1 MVTMNATR
9 DHKKVNKNMTT
20 ILYRLEVLERQQTQL
35 IDRIRIGMTARANEV
50 ETKLC
55 EFLNSEDLRR
65 QFIYQFS
72 GSALSISE
80 LDGELQVILQK
91 WEDKNH
97 VFANA
102 FSLPLQRFLEQHNL
116 AKMQILNLQR
126 DISEGEVSMATPI
139 YPHCKFSASVVFIF
153 DLFAERLGIF
163 RSISG
168 SLGGLDTIMP
178 MMKNFTS
185 SVWMRKSFLQCVIN
199 GDAAKSMVNKML
211 KKHLKR
217 LEQIGNQVPQMI
229 QANKKLCEE
238 LRDNKQS
245 HQKIIELYEP
255 IRNSA
260 SAIRGHLAAFGLREA
275 CAHCNEELQW
285 KDDASAFLGCGMF
298 ASVYKGKMRRHG
310 FEQKVAVKVCRKP
323 LDVENASLVVE
334 EMTLLR

>member
-1 MVTMNATR
+1 MVTMNASR

-80 LDGELQVILQK
+80 LDEELQVILQK

-102 FSLPLQRFLEQHNL
+102 FSLPLQRFLEQHNI

-126 DISEGEVSMATPI
+126 DISEVSMATPI
-139 YPHCKFSASVVFIF
+139 YPHCKLSAAVVFIL
-153 DLFAERLGIF
+153 DLFVERLGIYGGM
-163 RSISG
+163 SE
-168 SLGGLDTIMP
+168 SLVELDPITGVMRFSTP
-178 MMKNFTS
+178 PSRMKE
-185 SVWMRKSFLQCVIN
+185 SFLQCVIN
-199 GDAAKSMVNKML
+199 GDAAKSMVNEML

-238 LRDNKQS
+238 LRNNKQS
-245 HQKIIELYEP
+245 HQEIIELYEP
-255 IRNSA
+255 IKNSA
-260 SAIRGHLAAFGLREA
+260 FAIRGHLTEFGLREA

-285 KDDASAFLGCGMF
+285 KDDPFSILGRGTF
-298 ASVYKGKMRRHG
+298 ASVYKGKMRRRG
-310 FEQKVAVKVCRKP
+310 CEQKVAVKVCRKP
-323 LDVENASLVVE
+323 LDVENASLIVE

>member
-1 MVTMNATR
+1 MITR
-9 DHKKVNKNMTT
+9 DQEEVKNSKTT
-20 ILYRLEVLERQQTQL
+20 YDRLEGLERQQTQL
-35 IDRIRIGMTARANEV
+35 IDRTRTDMKVRANEV
-50 ETKLC
+50 EKKLC
-55 EFLNSEDLRR
+55 EFLNSEDLRA
-65 QFIYQFS
+65 QLTHQLS
-72 GSALSISE
+72 GSAPSISE
-80 LDGELQVILQK
+80 LDEELQVILQQ
-91 WEDKNH
+91 WEDKNN

-139 YPHCKFSASVVFIF
+139 YPNCKFSASVVFIF

-168 SLGGLDTIMP
+168 SMGGLDTIMP
-178 MMKNFTS
+178 MLKNFTS
-185 SVWMRKSFLQCVIN
+185 SVWKRKSFLQCVIN

-245 HQKIIELYEP
+245 HQKIRELYEP
-255 IRNSA
+255 IKNNA
-260 SAIRGHLAAFGLREA
+260 IAIRGHLAEFGLREA
-275 CAHCNEELQW
+275 CVHCNEELQW
-285 KDDASAFLGCGMF
+285 KDDPSSILGRGTF
-298 ASVYKGKMRRHG
+298 AYVYKGKMRRHG
-310 FEQKVAVKVCRKP
+310 CEQKVAVKVCIKP
-323 LDVENASLVVE
+323 LDVENASLLVK

>member
-1 MVTMNATR
+1 MNAGR
-9 DHKKVNKNMTT
+9 DRKKVTNNMTT
-20 ILYRLEVLERQQTQL
+20 ILHRLEVLERQQTQL

-72 GSALSISE
+72 GSAPSISE
-80 LDGELQVILQK
+80 LDEELQVILQK

-139 YPHCKFSASVVFIF
+139 YPHCKFSASVVFIL
-153 DLFAERLGIF
+153 DLFAERLGIYKVF
-163 RSISG
+163 SG
-168 SLGGLDTIMP
+168 SLAGLDATMP
-178 MMKNFTS
+178 MMKNFTPS
-185 SVWMRKSFLQCVIN
+185 FRMKESFLQCVIN

-211 KKHLKR
+211 KKHLKY
-217 LEQIGNQVPQMI
+217 LEQIGNQVRQMI

-245 HQKIIELYEP
+245 HQKIRELYEP
-255 IRNSA
+255 IKNNA
-260 SAIRGHLAAFGLREA
+260 IAIRGHLAEFGLREA
-275 CAHCNEELQW
+275 CVHCNEELQW
-285 KDDASAFLGCGMF
+285 KDDPSSILGRGTF
-298 ASVYKGKMRRHG
+298 AYVYKGKMRRHG
-310 FEQKVAVKVCRKP
+310 CEQKVAVKVCIKP
-323 LDVENASLVVE
+323 LDVENASLLVK

>member
-1 MVTMNATR
+1 MITMNAGR
-9 DHKKVNKNMTT
+9 DRKKVTNNMTT
-20 ILYRLEVLERQQTQL
+20 ILHRLEVLERQQTQL

-72 GSALSISE
+72 GSAPSISE
-80 LDGELQVILQK
+80 LDEELQVILQK

-126 DISEGEVSMATPI
+126 DISEVSMATPI
-139 YPHCKFSASVVFIF
+139 YPHCKLSASVVFML
-153 DLFAERLGIF
+153 DLFVERLGIYGGM
-163 RSISG
+163 SG
-168 SLGGLDTIMP
+168 YLVELDPITGKMMRFSTLSLR
-178 MMKNFTS
+178 MKE
-185 SVWMRKSFLQCVIN
+185 SFLQCVIN
-199 GDAAKSMVNKML
+199 GDAAKSMVNEML

-217 LEQIGNQVPQMI
+217 LEQIGSQVPQMI
-229 QANKKLCEE
+229 QANRKLCEE
-238 LRDNKQS
+238 LRNNKQS
-245 HQKIIELYEP
+245 HKETIELYES
-255 IRNSA
+255 IKNSA
-260 SAIRGHLAAFGLREA
+260 FAIRGHLAEFGLREA

-285 KDDASAFLGCGMF
+285 KDDPSSILGHGTF
-298 ASVYKGKMRRHG
+298 ASVYKGKMRRRG
-310 FEQKVAVKVCRKP
+310 CEQKVAVKVCRKP
-323 LDVENASLVVE
+323 LDVENASFIVE

>member
-1 MVTMNATR
+1 MITMNAGR
-9 DHKKVNKNMTT
+9 DRKKVTNNMTT
-20 ILYRLEVLERQQTQL
+20 ILHRLEVLERQQTQL

-72 GSALSISE
+72 GSAPSISE
-80 LDGELQVILQK
+80 LDEELQVILQK

-102 FSLPLQRFLEQHNL
+102 FSLPLQRFLEQHDL

-126 DISEGEVSMATPI
+126 DISEVSMATPI
-139 YPHCKFSASVVFIF
+139 YPHCKFSASVVFIL
-153 DLFAERLGIF
+153 DLFVERLGIYGGM
-163 RSISG
+163 SV
-168 SLGGLDTIMP
+168 SLFEIDPITGK
-178 MMKNFTS
+178 MKRCSNPPLR
-185 SVWMRKSFLQCVIN
+185 MKESFLQCVIN
-199 GDAAKSMVNKML
+199 GDAAKSMVNEML

-217 LEQIGNQVPQMI
+217 LEQIGSQVPQMI

-238 LRDNKQS
+238 LRNNKQS
-245 HQKIIELYEP
+245 HQEIIELYES
-255 IRNSA
+255 IKNSA
-260 SAIRGHLAAFGLREA
+260 FAIRGHLAEFGLREA

-285 KDDASAFLGCGMF
+285 KDDPSSILGHGTF
-298 ASVYKGKMRRHG
+298 ASVYKGKMRRRG
-310 FEQKVAVKVCRKP
+310 CEQKVAVKVCRKP
-323 LDVENASLVVE
+323 LDVENASLIVE

>member
-1 MVTMNATR
+1 MITR
-9 DHKKVNKNMTT
+9 DQEEVKNSKTT
-20 ILYRLEVLERQQTQL
+20 YDRLEGLERQQTQL
-35 IDRIRIGMTARANEV
+35 IDRTRTDMKVRANEV

-55 EFLNSEDLRR
+55 EFLNSEDLRA
-65 QFIYQFS
+65 QFTHQLS
-72 GSALSISE
+72 GSAPSISE
-80 LDGELQVILQK
+80 LDEELQVILQQ

-211 KKHLKR
+211 KKHLKY
-217 LEQIGNQVPQMI
+217 LEQIGNQVRQMI

-245 HQKIIELYEP
+245 HQKIRELYEP
-255 IRNSA
+255 IKNNA
-260 SAIRGHLAAFGLREA
+260 IAIRGHLAEFGLREA
-275 CAHCNEELQW
+275 CVHCNEELQW
-285 KDDASAFLGCGMF
+285 KDDPSSILGRGTF
-298 ASVYKGKMRRHG
+298 AYVYKGKMRRHG
-310 FEQKVAVKVCRKP
+310 CEQKVAVKVCIKP
-323 LDVENASLVVE
+323 LDVENATLLVK